1 MTNEEMQ
8 RAMEFIV
15 ETEAKSSAKIDALAE
30 AQKQGKKDANE
41 KDANERWA
49 RADERWARTEVRIR
63 VLLTVALNHERQNF
77 DWIYREHK
85 RNYRRNCR

>member
-8 RAMEFIV
+8 RTMEFIV

-30 AQKQGKKDANE
+30 AQKQGQKD
-41 KDANERWA
+41 
-49 RADERWARTEVRIR
+49 ADERWARTEVRIR
-63 VLLTVALNHERQNF
+63 VLLTVALNHERQYF
-77 DWIYREHK
+77 DWICREHK